1 MEKFH
6 RNERLAVLMK
16 TLCDSPGETFTL
28 GSFADM
34 FGSAKSTISEDIDIV
49 QNLLE
54 KFDLGSIESMSGSLG
69 GIRFVPSY
77 KKDKIKS
84 ILNSLCQ
91 DLSNS
96 QRILPGGY
104 LYMLDIIYDPKKISD
119 IGYIFAGHF
128 YKREIDC
135 VITVETKGIPLA
147 FATAKQLGVPLVIA
161 RHNSEATDGPSVNI
175 NYVSGSSKKIQTMVL
190 PMRALKGYSRLL
202 FIDDF
207 MKGGGTAK
215 GIIDMVREFES
226 EVVGI
231 GVVIETLE
239 PSKKLVDDYVSLLTL
254 NIVNTEDKIIDLKP
268 SKEWI

>member
-1 MEKFH
+1 MERFH
-6 RNERLAVLMK
+6 RNERIAVLLK
-16 TLCDSPGETFTL
+16 TMCDSPGETFTL
-28 GSFADM
+28 GNFAEM

-54 KFDLGSIESMSGSLG
+54 KFDLGFIESLPGSVG
-69 GIRFVPSY
+69 GVRFVPGFS
-77 KKDKIKS
+77 KNKTRT
-84 ILNSLCQ
+84 ILEALCQ

-104 LYMLDIIYDPKKISD
+104 LYMLDIIYDPRKISE

-147 FATAKQLGVPLVIA
+147 FSTAKYLGVPLVIA

-190 PMRALKGYSRLL
+190 PMRALKRQSRLL

-207 MKGGGTAK
+207 MKGGGTAR
-215 GIIDMVREFES
+215 GIIELAREFEC
-226 EVVGI
+226 EVAGI

-239 PSKKLVDDYVSLLTL
+239 PSKKLVEDYVSLLTL
-254 NIVNTEDKIIDLKP
+254 NIVNEEERIIDVKP
-268 SKEWI
+268 GKDWI